1 MAKYK
6 VKCFYT
12 YCGEVEV
19 EAETMMEA
27 INKGQELCSKITID
41 NLDYVGYSDT
51 EVEDENG
58 GISYFA

>member
-27 INKGQELCSKITID
+27 INKGQELCSEMTT
-41 NLDYVGYSDT
+41 NELDYVGYSDT

-58 GISYFA
+58 EISYFS